1 MASGTCSIP
10 VSAELGRRDARPARR
25 TSLLPSLVRKVLNP
39 AYRRLHKFGDD
50 LIARTSWHAQAVICV
65 LHTVQRG
72 GGEADQR
79 ALQQLRS
86 GERVARALQEQHRH
100 CNRIEEFVSQSLRL
114 AWRKVMIIL
123 TH

>member
-50 LIARTSWHAQAVICV
+50 LIARTSWHTQAVICV

-72 GGEADQR
+72 GGEADQC
-79 ALQQLRS
+79 ALQQMRL
-86 GERVARALQEQHRH
+86 GERVAREQQDQPRHR
-100 CNRIEEFVSQSLRL
+100 NSIELLVKTSVR
-114 AWRKVMIIL
+114 
-123 TH
+123 